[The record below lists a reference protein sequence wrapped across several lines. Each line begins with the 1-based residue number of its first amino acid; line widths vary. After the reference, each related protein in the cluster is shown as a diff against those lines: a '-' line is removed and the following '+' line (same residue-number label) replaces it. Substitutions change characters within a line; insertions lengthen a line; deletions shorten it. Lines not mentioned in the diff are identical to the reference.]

1 MYFCK
6 LRLQRIDL
14 PLYGRNVDFGLL
26 FEGVHIARNVEV
38 VVVIGKLLA
47 SGDISITLL
56 DDTLCEFALCKAAVG
71 RNDVV
76 NVLLAQPV
84 LVLAILELA
93 AGVDEEY
100 VGRCL
105 GLVEDG
111 DGSRECPYRKRDWP
125 GVR

>member
-1 MYFCK
+1 MYFCE

-71 RNDVV
+71 RNDGILM
-76 NVLLAQPV
+76 VLGQFM
-84 LVLAILELA
+84 
-93 AGVDEEY
+93 AGSNSM
-100 VGRCL
+100 
-105 GLVEDG
+105 
-111 DGSRECPYRKRDWP
+111 SRLPPSVTPISRRS
-125 GVR
+125 